1 MGHIK
6 IGSWCVGSIWIPRGR
21 KGSQQFSKC

>member
-6 IGSWCVGSIWIPRGR
+6 IGSWCVGSVRIPRGR
-21 KGSQQFSKC
+21 KGCQQFSKC